1 MKAKGANN
9 MTFHQAIT
17 ADLIASIVARCGIT
31 KERAAAEL
39 KAATKTANT
48 LGLPLADTLKTLGLV

>member
-1 MKAKGANN
+1 
-9 MTFHQAIT
+9 MTFNKAIKS
-17 ADLIASIVARCGIT
+17 DLIAAIVARCGIT

-39 KAATKTANT
+39 KAAAKTAKT